1 MTVSTPYQP
10 AAITQML
17 RTYIIQDIAY
27 DRHDLV
33 LTNTFNLIEQGL
45 IDSMGILRLIS
56 FIEEQFGLILAP
68 ADLMLENFATLDAI
82 TAFIVDKLGHVHA

>member
-17 RTYIIQDIAY
+17 RTYIIQEIAY

-82 TAFIVDKLGHVHA
+82 SAFIVD